1 MASAEAAAALKEKI
15 KTIAKKFNPIAPK
28 PFEDG
33 KKIIKNGGTSLEDKR
48 KILEMELEKLKKQIK
63 PKDKKCLRSYPSPIE
78 KDFKLKMSAGKM
90 EKFVDCDLYINDTL
104 INKYEKTES
113 KETKETTTTREEY
126 NNILLINVLSNSSL
140 SSRSGEECSSK
151 IDSNSISTAT
161 TTATS
166 PPPSEQIKFSPSYV
180 LYENSLQSTDTQFYV
195 LED

>member
-63 PKDKKCLRSYPSPIE
+63 SKDKKCLRSYPSPIE

-113 KETKETTTTREEY
+113 KETKETTTTEEY

-151 IDSNSISTAT
+151 IDSNSISTAA